1 MPSSYVLGEHFERFV
16 KDQIGSG
23 RYGSASEVI
32 RDALRLMEE
41 QEQVRQLKLSNLRSE
56 LQKGLASGP
65 NKSADTVFSAVRE
78 RIKKVAKASNQKL
91 GRTSFCLKKCLCP
104 HSYFSFGSFLEV

>member
-1 MPSSYVLGEHFERFV
+1 MPSSYVIGAHFERFV

-32 RDALRLMEE
+32 RDVLRLMEE

-56 LQKGLASGP
+56 LQRGLASGP
-65 NKSADTVFSAVRE
+65 GKSADTVFNAVRE
-78 RIKKVAKASNQKL
+78 QIKKVAKINTAN
-91 GRTSFCLKKCLCP
+91 
-104 HSYFSFGSFLEV
+104 

>member
-1 MPSSYVLGEHFERFV
+1 MPSSYVIGEHFERFV

-41 QEQVRQLKLSNLRSE
+41 QEQVRQLKLSNLHSE
-56 LQKGLASGP
+56 LQKGLGSGAS
-65 NKSADTVFSAVRE
+65 KSSDSVFNAVRE
-78 RIKKVAKASNQKL
+78 RIKKVAKASTAN
-91 GRTSFCLKKCLCP
+91 
-104 HSYFSFGSFLEV
+104 

>member
-1 MPSSYVLGEHFERFV
+1 MPSSYVIGEHFERFV

-41 QEQVRQLKLSNLRSE
+41 QEQVRHLKLGNLRGE
-56 LQKGLASGP
+56 LQKGLASGAS
-65 NKSADTVFSAVRE
+65 KSSDSVFNAVRE
-78 RIKKVAKASNQKL
+78 RIKKVAKASTAN
-91 GRTSFCLKKCLCP
+91 
-104 HSYFSFGSFLEV
+104 

>member
-1 MPSSYVLGEHFERFV
+1 MPSSYVIGEHFERFV

-41 QEQVRQLKLSNLRSE
+41 QEQVRQIKLSNLRSE
-56 LQKGLASGP
+56 LQRGLASGP
-65 NKSADTVFSAVRE
+65 SKSADTVFNAVRE
-78 RIKKVAKASNQKL
+78 QIKKVAKAN
-91 GRTSFCLKKCLCP
+91 TAN
-104 HSYFSFGSFLEV
+104 

>member
-1 MPSSYVLGEHFERFV
+1 MPSSYVIGEHFERFV

-41 QEQVRQLKLSNLRSE
+41 QEQVRQVKLSNLRGD
-56 LQKGLASGP
+56 LQKGLASGASRP
-65 NKSADTVFSAVRE
+65 ADTVFKAVRE
-78 RIKKVAKASNQKL
+78 RVKKTAH
-91 GRTSFCLKKCLCP
+91 TSAT
-104 HSYFSFGSFLEV
+104 S

>member
-1 MPSSYVLGEHFERFV
+1 MPSSYAIGEHFERFV

-41 QEQVRQLKLSNLRSE
+41 QEQVRQLKLGNLRSE
-56 LQKGLASGP
+56 LLKGLASGP
-65 NKSADTVFSAVRE
+65 GKSSDSVFNTVRE
-78 RIKKVAKASNQKL
+78 RIEKVAKASTAN
-91 GRTSFCLKKCLCP
+91 
-104 HSYFSFGSFLEV
+104 